1 MTIINELK
9 HALYLFTLTSFKQFT
24 QVKLTTT
31 TTTKMSH
38 SGQIQLILGPM
49 FSGKT
54 TELIRRLNRF
64 EMANH
69 KCLVVKYSRDNRY
82 ETDATTDC
90 ILTHDRNSYMAN
102 FKSDNLTDIEPHAA
116 GYSVIG
122 IDEGQF
128 VSR

>member
-1 MTIINELK
+1 
-9 HALYLFTLTSFKQFT
+9 
-24 QVKLTTT
+24 
-31 TTTKMSH
+31 MSH